1 MTETRSQAQS
11 LPQLRRY
18 ITMEAVESMPAF
30 AGLGHS
36 AILDAIQH
44 AGYHGVQF
52 GDAHPAAAIA
62 DCVKRGLGMAQF
74 REIRVPSDAGP
85 AAESLA
91 AQGAECGIIHLGYG
105 LEDDTEAAHLIE
117 AVIVAAEKH
126 KVPLYIETHRATLT
140 QDLWRTVQFALRFPE
155 LRFNGDFSHW
165 YTGQEMVY
173 GDFDRKLKFIAPVFE
188 RVRFLHGRIGNPGC
202 IQVDLGDGDPQ
213 RHPYIAHFKQLWT
226 AAFAGF
232 LASAAP
238 ADSICF
244 TPELLY
250 PEIYYA
256 RVFPNAEG
264 RLVEESDRWQ
274 QSLLLASI
282 AEDCFADALS
292 HTLSSSTT
300 APQNGI
306 NEGDPR

>member
-1 MTETRSQAQS
+1 MTQTPTPS

-18 ITMEAVESMPAF
+18 ITMQAVESMPAF
-30 AGLGHS
+30 AGVSHA
-36 AILDAIQH
+36 AILDAIQE
-44 AGYHGVQF
+44 AGYDGVQF

-62 DCVKRGLGMAQF
+62 DCVQRGLGMAQF
-74 REIRVPSDAGP
+74 REIRVPSNAAP

-117 AVIVAAEKH
+117 AVIVAAEKYN
-126 KVPLYIETHRATLT
+126 VPLYIETHRSTLT
-140 QDLWRTVQFALRFPE
+140 QDIWRTVQFAQRFPAI
-155 LRFNGDFSHW
+155 RFNGDFSHW

-173 GDFDRKLKFIAPVFE
+173 GDFDTKLRFMAPVLE

-226 AAFAGF
+226 ACFAGF
-232 LASAAP
+232 LVSAKP
-238 ADSICF
+238 ADFICF
-244 TPELLY
+244 TPELLN

-256 RVFPNAEG
+256 RVFPNAHG
-264 RLVEESDRWQ
+264 QLVEESDRWQ
-274 QSLLLASI
+274 QSLLLVKI
-282 AEDCFADALS
+282 AEDCFAEALT
-292 HTLSSSTT
+292 HTLASATKSMS
-300 APQNGI
+300 
-306 NEGDPR
+306 

>member
-1 MTETRSQAQS
+1 MTEITSTTAVA

-30 AGLGHS
+30 RGHS
-36 AILDAIQH
+36 HAAILDAIQH
-44 AGYHGVQF
+44 AGYDGVQF

-62 DCVKRGLGMAQF
+62 DCVRRGLGMAQF
-74 REIRVPSDAGP
+74 REIRLPSHASP
-85 AAESLA
+85 AAESLV
-91 AQGAECGIIHLGYG
+91 AQGAECGVVHLGYG
-105 LEDDTEAAHLIE
+105 LEDDSEAALLIE
-117 AVIVAAEKH
+117 AVIEAVERH

-140 QDLWRTVQFALRFPE
+140 QDLWRTVQFARQFPG

-173 GDFDRKLKFIAPVFE
+173 GDFDRKLKFLAPVIE

-202 IQVDLGDGDPQ
+202 IQVDLGDGDVQ

-238 ADSICF
+238 TDFICF
-244 TPELLY
+244 TPELLN

-256 RVFPNAEG
+256 RVFPNADG
-264 RLVEESDRWQ
+264 QLVEESDRWQ
-274 QSLLLASI
+274 QSLLLAAI

-292 HTLSSSTT
+292 HTLASSTT
-300 APQNGI
+300 AH
-306 NEGDPR
+306 

>member
-1 MTETRSQAQS
+1 MTQTA
-11 LPQLRRY
+11 PQFRRY
-18 ITMEAVESMPAF
+18 ITMQAVEGMPAF
-30 AGLGHS
+30 AGLSHS
-36 AILDAIQH
+36 AMLDAIQQ
-44 AGYHGVQF
+44 AGYDGVQF
-52 GDAHPAAAIA
+52 GDAHPRAAIA
-62 DCVKRGLGMAQF
+62 ECLQRGLGMAQF
-74 REIRVPSDAGP
+74 REIRLPSHADP
-85 AAESLA
+85 AAQSLA

-105 LEDDTEAAHLIE
+105 LEDDSEAAHLIE

-140 QDLWRTVQFALRFPE
+140 QDIWRTVQFALRFPG

-213 RHPYIAHFKQLWT
+213 HHPYIAHFKQLWT

-232 LASAAP
+232 LATAKP
-238 ADSICF
+238 TDFICF
-244 TPELLY
+244 TPELLH

-256 RVFPNAEG
+256 RVFPNG
-264 RLVEESDRWQ
+264 HGQLVEESDRWQ
-274 QSLLLASI
+274 QSLLLARI
-282 AEDCFADALS
+282 AEDCFADALN
-292 HTLSSSTT
+292 HAPASTT
-300 APQNGI
+300 TA
-306 NEGDPR
+306 D

>member
-1 MTETRSQAQS
+1 MTQTLSYPAAS
-11 LPQLRRY
+11 VPKLRRY
-18 ITMEAVESMPAF
+18 ITMQAVESMPAF
-30 AGLGHS
+30 RGLSHS
-36 AILDAIQH
+36 AMLDAIQNG
-44 AGYHGVQF
+44 GYDGVQF

-62 DCVKRGLGMAQF
+62 DSVERGLGMAQF

-85 AAESLA
+85 AADSLA
-91 AQGAECGIIHLGYG
+91 SQGAECGIVHLGYG
-105 LEDDTEAAHLIE
+105 LEDDTEGARLIE

-126 KVPLYIETHRATLT
+126 KVPLYVETHRATLM
-140 QDLWRTVQFALRFPE
+140 QDMWRAVQFAQRFPH

-173 GDFDRKLKFIAPVFE
+173 GDFDRKLQFIAPVVE
-188 RVRFLHGRIGNPGC
+188 RVRFMHGRIGNPGC
-202 IQVDLGDGDPQ
+202 IQVDLGDGDPL
-213 RHPYIAHFKQLWT
+213 RHPCIAHFKQLWT

-238 ADSICF
+238 TDFICF
-244 TPELLY
+244 TPELLN

-256 RVFPNAEG
+256 RVFPNAKG
-264 RLVEESDRWQ
+264 QLVEESDRWQ

-292 HTLSSSTT
+292 HSLASSTT
-300 APQNGI
+300 VS
-306 NEGDPR
+306 

>member
-1 MTETRSQAQS
+1 MKTLSMPQTTSQPAS
-11 LPQLRRY
+11 SVPELRRY
-18 ITMEAVESMPAF
+18 ITMQAVESMPVF
-30 AGLGHS
+30 CGLSHS
-36 AILDAIQH
+36 AMLDAIQH
-44 AGYHGVQF
+44 AGYDGVQF

-62 DCVKRGLGMAQF
+62 DCVERGLGMAQF
-74 REIRVPSDAGP
+74 REIRVPFDAGL

-91 AQGAECGIIHLGYG
+91 SQGAECGIVHLGYG
-105 LEDDTEAAHLIE
+105 LEDDTEGARLIE
-117 AVIVAAEKH
+117 AVLVAAEKY
-126 KVPLYIETHRATLT
+126 KVPLYVETHRATLM
-140 QDLWRTVQFALRFPE
+140 QDMWRAVQFARRFPD

-173 GDFDRKLKFIAPVFE
+173 GDFDRKMKFISPVLE

-202 IQVDLGDGDPQ
+202 LQVDFGDGDLE

-238 ADSICF
+238 TDFICF
-244 TPELLY
+244 TPELLN

-256 RVFPNAEG
+256 RVFPNADG
-264 RLVEESDRWQ
+264 QLVEESDRWQ
-274 QSLLLASI
+274 QSLLLAAI

-292 HTLSSSTT
+292 HTLASSTT
-300 APQNGI
+300 AH
-306 NEGDPR
+306 

>member
-1 MTETRSQAQS
+1 MTETTPQAQF

-30 AGLGHS
+30 AGLSHS
-36 AILDAIQH
+36 AILDAIED

-117 AVIVAAEKH
+117 TVIVAAEKH

-173 GDFDRKLKFIAPVFE
+173 GDFDRKLKFIDPVLA
-188 RVRFLHGRIGNPGC
+188 RVRFLHGRIGNPGS
-202 IQVDLGDGDPQ
+202 IQVDLGEGDTD
-213 RHPYIAHFKQLWT
+213 RHPYIKHFKQLWT
-226 AAFAGF
+226 AAFQGF
-232 LASAAP
+232 LASAKST
-238 ADSICF
+238 DFICF
-244 TPELLY
+244 TPELLN

-256 RVFPNAEG
+256 RTIPNAQG
-264 RLVEESDRWQ
+264 DLVEESDRWR
-274 QSLLLASI
+274 QSLLLAEI
-282 AEDCFADALS
+282 ADDCFAAAVT
-292 HTLSSSTT
+292 HTLASNAKTSQT
-300 APQNGI
+300 
-306 NEGDPR
+306 